1 MKAAVAVLMMAGLYA
16 AVAAQSAAKTTWDG
30 VYSEAQAKRGE
41 AEYTKTCAGC
51 HGPEL
56 AGADAAPS
64 LTGPEFN
71 ASWNDLTADELAERV
86 KVTMPADAPNTLS
99 RQQAVDIVAF
109 IFSKD
114 GFPAGQSE
122 LPPASDG
129 LKQIKIVSQKP

>member
-99 RQQAVDIVAF
+99 HCRASRRSTSSRSFSRRTAF
-109 IFSKD
+109 QPD
-114 GFPAGQSE
+114 R
-122 LPPASDG
+122 ASCRPRRTG
-129 LKQIKIVSQKP
+129 